1 MTPPPSFRLDGRA
14 ALVTGSA
21 SGLGKAITL
30 SLAACGARLVCVD
43 QAADSNQRVAQGVGG
58 IALTLDVTDADAV
71 ERSVDEVIRQ
81 TGSIDI
87 LVNSAGIGGRS
98 PALSYPHDLMDRV
111 IDVNLKGT
119 FFMCQSVGRRMIE
132 AGRGSIVNIASI
144 GGLVAFPG
152 SVGYQASKGGV
163 VQLTRALAVE
173 WAPSGVRVNAVAPGH
188 VATELV
194 RRQWEAEPG
203 LKEYFLSRTPLNRLA
218 TPEEVTGPVVFL
230 AGDASAMV
238 TGQVI
243 AIDGGYTAQ

>member
-1 MTPPPSFRLDGRA
+1 MTLPTFGLDGRV

-30 SLAACGARLVCVD
+30 GLAACGARVVCVD
-43 QAADSNQRVAQGVGG
+43 IDDAANRQVADRVGG
-58 IALTLDVTDADAV
+58 VAITLDVTDAGAV
-71 ERSVDEVIRQ
+71 ERSVDEIAAQ
-81 TGSIDI
+81 TDGIDI
-87 LVNSAGIGGRS
+87 LVNSAGIGGRG
-98 PALSYPHDLMDRV
+98 PAVSYPLDLMDRV

-119 FFMCQSVGRRMIE
+119 FFMCQSVGRRMVE

-173 WAPSGVRVNAVAPGH
+173 WASSGVRVNAVAPGH

-194 RRQWEAEPG
+194 RRQWESEPE

-218 TPEEVTGPVVFL
+218 TPGEIAGPVVFL

-243 AIDGGYTAQ
+243 AVDGGYTAQ